1 MAQLIFPS
9 IGFIIWSISIILI
22 YYSKSY
28 SGIDHI
34 ESTTNLWGYL
44 MTILFFYAIYKG
56 YTLFLSPRK
65 KIKIWFFGIL
75 WGIFLHI
82 LILSWFYSSFP
93 EVVQSPLMWWAIPS
107 SVTLFIHILS
117 LLIYPL
123 ILVLLTRSVG
133 YTLLHF
139 IFQDWRKED
148 MRIRVIIEISL
159 GFLIFSSFLLIFW
172 MFWLYN
178 LNTLYIILGIM
189 IAIGYLWHKETYQDI
204 RTRYV
209 EIENHNLDWSLI
221 ETMNLK
227 LISIEF
233 WFLFLTFIL
242 GVSLINIIRP
252 MPIGWDDLGVYM
264 NIPKMI
270 ATSWELLQWG
280 GLYPWQLITGT
291 GFFFSYTAAQ
301 AFFVNQL
308 GWILAVIALICSL
321 SYIFEEKNRKSLLSL
336 PVLLAAV
343 YYIMPMTV
351 FQQAKDMKLDPALLF
366 FSISAFIWI
375 FSLWREEYT
384 NKKIFTILFIS
395 GLLVGFAFWVK
406 ITTLMLILWGLGLIA
421 YRYLSFLGYIWFF
434 SFFIALF
441 TYWNLWAKL
450 NVILPNDSLFIRSS
464 TLVFLFV
471 GIVSFAGALYS
482 QKWKQGQFYNWLI
495 ASIVF
500 ILGIVVS
507 LSPWF
512 IKNYQEAQILS
523 IDSLIG
529 WSWWTTMYDYKQF
542 YTKEELAAID
552 KQSIEWITTSGQS
565 QNEDMGRYFWYDS
578 GINNYLKLPA
588 NLTFQKNQ
596 SGEFTD
602 ITYIFLALVPWLL
615 LFVRSRKYIFLY
627 TGVILLWSMLLY
639 YFIPTTSASIT
650 AFLNKIGLGDWLGYA
665 IILWL
670 NIFYLTLAH
679 YSLKESPQN
688 KKLKDILMFMWV
700 YGFIFMISAFGIVWY
715 GIMIYFWFFL
725 IIGLS
730 ATSFLEY
737 DHEEEKNS
745 DLIGIK
751 LTLAAILFIFI
762 AVYFFRSGLP
772 HAWNNLKS
780 AYYNEYK
787 YNILS
792 QEESIFAYRS
802 DYLLP
807 IATMNLK
814 DIGKLFDWFEG
825 KMVSKEMKSFVAS
838 PEFKNV
844 DIEKLH
850 SLIMQY
856 RSSKDASMRKD
867 MHTLGQYIYSYIL
880 YPPKGN
886 QNTGWIYRIGTF
898 MTYLINDNRKRYL
911 EDSLISTFGDYFY
924 NKSPEVTIDRM
935 KKVGLKYLLMDL
947 NAATIDRDPRRA
959 LTTRFEKLLLTTTAK
974 NLRLVRT
981 DNFCLELAIN
991 ERAKWKLQTDQE
1003 FIDIAGTNYESY
1015 RDGKSINRGQ
1025 KMAQCQAYIIKMMND
1040 NTIADYPIIETIK
1053 KEIVAANANQDIK
1066 KIQEI
1071 LTKYTGQ
1078 SWFALFEI
1086 IDIPTSSSLSWSS
1099 ATASWAI
1106 SSSSGNTK

>member
-1 MAQLIFPS
+1 MTQLIFAS
-9 IGFIIWSISIILI
+9 ISFIAWSISIILL
-22 YYSKSY
+22 YYSKSF

-34 ESTTNLWGYL
+34 ESTENIWGYL
-44 MTILFFYAIYKG
+44 ITIFFFYALYKG
-56 YTLFLSPRK
+56 YTLFLSSGK

-75 WGIFLHI
+75 GIVFLHI

-93 EVVQSPLMWWAIPS
+93 EVIQSPLMWWVKPS
-107 SVTLFIHILS
+107 SVTLFIHIVT

-123 ILVLLTRSVG
+123 TLVYLTRNVG
-133 YTLLHF
+133 YTILHF
-139 IFQDWRKED
+139 VFDDWKKED

-159 GFLIFSSFLLIFW
+159 GFLIFSSLLLIFW
-172 MFWLYN
+172 VFWFYN
-178 LNTLYIILGIM
+178 LNTLYIILAIM
-189 IAIGYLWHKETYQDI
+189 AIAGYLWHKETYQDI
-204 RTRYV
+204 KTRYI
-209 EIENHNLDWSLI
+209 EIENHNLDGSLV
-221 ETMNLK
+221 ESMNLK

-233 WFLFLTFIL
+233 WFLLLTFIL

-270 ATSWELLQWG
+270 ATSGELLQWWW
-280 GLYPWQLITGT
+280 LYPWQLITGT

-321 SYIFEEKNRKSLLSL
+321 SYIFEEKNKKSLLSL

-343 YYIMPMTV
+343 YYVMPMTV

-375 FSLWREEYT
+375 FSLWKAEYSQ
-384 NKKIFTILFIS
+384 KKVFTILFIS

-421 YRYLSFLGYIWFF
+421 YRYLSYLGYIWFF
-434 SFFIALF
+434 SFFIAIF
-441 TYWNLWAKL
+441 TYWNLWTKL
-450 NVILPNDSLFIRSS
+450 NVILPNNTTFIGTV
-464 TLVFLFV
+464 TLVFLFI
-471 GIVSFAGALYS
+471 GIISFIWAVYF
-482 QKWKQGQFYNWLI
+482 QKWKQKQFFNWI
-495 ASIVF
+495 SASWLF
-500 ILGIVVS
+500 ILGIIVS

-512 IKNYQEAQILS
+512 IKNYQEAHVFS
-523 IDSLIG
+523 IDSLIA
-529 WSWWTTMYDYKQF
+529 WSWWTTLYDYKQF
-542 YTKEELAAID
+542 YTKDELVAID
-552 KQSIEWITTSGQS
+552 KQSMEWITTSGQS
-565 QNEDMGRYFWYDS
+565 QNEDMGRYFGYDS

-596 SGEFTD
+596 GGEFTD
-602 ITYIFLALVPWLL
+602 ITYIFLALVPALL
-615 LFVRSRKYIFLY
+615 LFVRSRKYIFLF
-627 TGVILLWSMLLY
+627 TEAVLIWGMVLY
-639 YFIPTTSASIT
+639 YFIPTTSTTIT
-650 AFLNKIGLGDWLGYA
+650 TLFNTISLGNWIWYA
-665 IILWL
+665 IMLWA
-670 NIFYLTLAH
+670 NIIYLTLAH
-679 YSLKESPQN
+679 YSIEETSQN

-700 YGFIFMISAFGIVWY
+700 YGFIFIISAFGIVWY

-725 IIGLS
+725 IIWLS
-730 ATSFLEY
+730 ASSFLDY
-737 DHEEEKNS
+737 DQKEENS
-745 DLIGIK
+745 DIIWAK
-751 LTLAAILFIFI
+751 LTLAFVLFIFI
-762 AVYFFRSGLP
+762 AIYFFRSGIP
-772 HAWNNLKS
+772 HGWNNLKS

-814 DIGKLFDWFEG
+814 DIGKIFDGLDE
-825 KMVSKEMKSFVAS
+825 KMISKEMKNFVAT
-838 PEFKNV
+838 PEFKAM

-856 RSSKDASMRKD
+856 RNSKDAAMSKD
-867 MHTLGQYIYSYIL
+867 MHTLGQHMYSYIL
-880 YPPKGN
+880 YPPKEN

-898 MTYLINDNRKRYL
+898 MTYLINNNRKRYL

-924 NKSPEVTIDRM
+924 DTVPEVTIERM
-935 KKVGLKYLLMDL
+935 KKVGLRYLLMDL

-959 LTTRFEKLLLTTTAK
+959 LTTRFEKLLLTTNAS

-991 ERAKWKLQTDQE
+991 ERKTWKLKTDQE

-1015 RDGKSINRGQ
+1015 RDWKSINRGQ
-1025 KMAQCQAYIIKMMND
+1025 KMAQCQQYIVKMMNE
-1040 NTIADYPIIETIK
+1040 NTSSDYPIIEAIK
-1053 KEIVAANANQDIK
+1053 KEIEEKKANQDIK
-1066 KIQEI
+1066 QIQEI
-1071 LTKYTGQ
+1071 LMKYTGQ

-1086 IDIPTSSSLSWSS
+1086 IDTPVVLPTKTSSTIEWSWTIL
-1099 ATASWAI
+1099 A
-1106 SSSSGNTK
+1106 SSGKTK